1 MGLYEDVMKH
11 NEKLLQ
17 MLSDERDGGRKWADE
32 MRAERD
38 TLKAEVER
46 LKVLNADYEY
56 IRKRFDLTSAKPV
69 VWLRVRGE
77 AFQRCD
83 ENGNCFKPIGTYL
96 EWQAMYKDIATVRVW
111 SEPEPEHEWIYGVWK
126 TVGAFI
132 IWTNDTWMRTNA
144 DIEGCIRLM
153 AKPMPGTGGKIKPTD
168 TPDFGVRLMTKRE
181 CEREGIKYKDKWYAA
196 FRDGKMIQNMIAARI
211 NDGRLKKKAEDRC
224 IEGVLR
230 MLTPA
235 VPARKLSDLEVA
247 KS

>member
-1 MGLYEDVMKH
+1 M
-11 NEKLLQ
+11 EKLIELNN
-17 MLSDERDGGRKWADE
+17 LLRNSIIDLETIEEKLTDEV
-32 MRAERD
+32 MPERD

-69 VWLRVRGE
+69 VWLRDGHP
-77 AFQRCD
+77 CD
-83 ENGNCFKPIGTYL
+83 ERGHRVDYDESISEARIESVR
-96 EWQAMYKDIATVRVW
+96 EWLKDAATVRVW

-211 NDGRLKKKAEDRC
+211 NDGCLKKKAEDRC

-230 MLTPA
+230 RLTPA